1 MPGSRVILAAAVV
14 AVSVYGVEQQDGMF
28 DRIVNVSGP
37 VNLDVTTDSGGIVVM
52 PGPAGSVRIHGILK
66 AQRGFFTA
74 GNIEEHIRELERNPP
89 IQQSG
94 NTVRIGYVTDRSLLK
109 GVSMRLEITAPPD
122 TQVRARADSGGIR
135 IEGIRGPVDLHTDSG
150 GIHVSNIQS
159 EVRAAADS
167 GGIHIREVRG
177 AVYARAD
184 SGGIDAL
191 EIAGAIDAQTDSGGL
206 RLSQTTPATIRA
218 RADSGGATVTL
229 SPAAGYD
236 VRASSGS
243 GRIVVPEMTVHG
255 AFSKHKVEGKVR
267 AGGPVVDIAVDSGNI
282 DIR

>member
-1 MPGSRVILAAAVV
+1 MLAAAIV
-14 AVSVYGVEQQDGMF
+14 AVSVYAVEQQDGAF
-28 DRIVNVSGP
+28 DRTVNVSGP
-37 VNLDVTTDSGGIVVM
+37 VNLDVTTDSGGIVVT

-74 GNIEEHIRELERNPP
+74 GNVEEHIRELEKNPP
-89 IQQSG
+89 IEQSG
-94 NTVRIGYVTDRSLLK
+94 NTIRVGYVTDRSLLK

-135 IEGIRGPVDLHTDSG
+135 IEGIRGPVDCQTDSG
-150 GIHVSNIQS
+150 GIRVSNIAS
-159 EVRAAADS
+159 EVRAGADS
-167 GGIHIREVRG
+167 GGIHIREVKG

-191 EIAGAIDAQTDSGGL
+191 DIAGPIDVQTDSGGL
-206 RLSQTTPATIRA
+206 HLSQTAPATIRA

-229 SPAAGYD
+229 AASGGYD
-236 VRASSGS
+236 VRANSGS
-243 GRIVVPEMTVHG
+243 GRIIVPEMTVRG
-255 AFSKHKVEGKVR
+255 AFSKHRVEGKGR